1 MSENKSQNLISPQAA
16 DKLLDAHDGDL
27 TLLYL
32 FISRTGCRDMEQA
45 AGRLCKTLREI
56 EDAEE
61 KLLRMGL
68 LDEFSS
74 APSPA
79 AKPVV
84 LEPARECPQY
94 TAQDLAIRTKE
105 DPQFAVIVSEA
116 AKVMGHSLSSNDM
129 KVLFGIYDFLS
140 LPTEVILELLN
151 YCAELFY
158 EKYQDSRRP
167 SVKAIE
173 KEAYQWERLE
183 ILSLEQAEEHIK
195 REKLRRSGVGR
206 IKALLGIHGRELSSA
221 ERKTFEEW
229 LSMGFEDEAISLA
242 YDRTTANTGGFRLR
256 YMNRILENWHGANIH
271 TVSEIEEKEG
281 RRSPAS
287 AAAEGSKNIDIS
299 ILDRI

>member
-1 MSENKSQNLISPQAA
+1 MSENKTQNLISSQAA
-16 DKLLDAHDGDL
+16 DKLIAAHDGDL

-32 FISRTGCRDMEQA
+32 YICRTGSLDLDKAACALCRTM
-45 AGRLCKTLREI
+45 REI
-56 EDAEE
+56 EAAEE
-61 KLLRMGL
+61 KLHRMGL
-68 LDEFSS
+68 LDEQ
-74 APSPA
+74 APAPRQELLPPA
-79 AKPVV
+79 PE
-84 LEPARECPQY
+84 LPQY
-94 TAQDLAIRTKE
+94 TAQDLALRSKE
-105 DPQFAVIVSEA
+105 DPQFAVILSEA

-195 REKLRRSGVGR
+195 NEKHRRSGVGR
-206 IKALLGIHGRELSSA
+206 IKALLGINGRELSAA
-221 ERKTFEEW
+221 ERKAFEEW
-229 LSMGFEDEAISLA
+229 LAMGFEDEAISLA

-256 YMNRILENWHGANIH
+256 YMNRILENWHNANIH
-271 TVSEIEEKEG
+271 SAAEIEEKEG
-281 RRSPAS
+281 RRSPAPAS
-287 AAAEGSKNIDIS
+287 ASGKSIDKS